1 MHGGYYEQK
10 TNYMWPKDQQP
21 IFNNSL
27 DFYII
32 FTKFC
37 YKGWSDYTYLLSK
50 FMQVFFSFFKSSGGQ
65 IIEIVTTMLTH

>member
-10 TNYMWPKDQQP
+10 TNYMWPKDQRP

-37 YKGWSDYTYLLSK
+37 YKGWSDYT
-50 FMQVFFSFFKSSGGQ
+50 
-65 IIEIVTTMLTH
+65 